1 MDAIEETMHRR
12 TFLAA
17 AAAISAQSLLRSAK
31 AQASARLKSIS
42 RDAYGTTLALALDHS
57 PFPCPG
63 AAYRDD
69 TTLVFVPSHYRYRAA
84 EGVAV
89 LVHFHGHSTTADR
102 AIAAHELREQLSDSR
117 QNAILVVPQLAVLA
131 ADSSCGKLEAA
142 GGLARLLR
150 EALSTTAREGAIT
163 LGDSAFPPQSAIGTT
178 CLSAHSGGYHAA
190 ASCLRAG
197 GLDVR
202 ETYLFDALYGEM
214 DAFRD
219 WVIGRRG
226 EPLHERH
233 KLVSY
238 FLAGAATEVNN
249 RTLRA
254 QLDQASVLTEE
265 EDEEGEL
272 SRHEL
277 SHAEAVFVRTGL
289 WHNQVTWETNALRD
303 CLYASALPRH
313 LGTNWFARK
322 QGARPIE
329 RRR

>member
-1 MDAIEETMHRR
+1 MYRR

-17 AAAISAQSLLRSAK
+17 IAALSAQSLARSAE
-31 AQASARLKSIS
+31 AQPAARLKSLS
-42 RDAYGTTLALALDHS
+42 RDALGTTLSLALDHS

-69 TTLVFVPSHYRYRAA
+69 TTLVFVPAHYRYREG
-84 EGVAV
+84 EGVAA
-89 LVHFHGHSTTADR
+89 LVHFHGHSTTAER
-102 AIAAHELREQLSDSR
+102 AIAAHELREQLADSR
-117 QNAILVVPQLAVLA
+117 QNAILVVPQLAVSA
-131 ADSSCGKLEAA
+131 ADSACGKLEAS
-142 GGLARLLR
+142 GGLARLLH
-150 EALSTTAREGAIT
+150 EAISTTAREGAVT
-163 LGDSAFPPQSAIGTT
+163 LGDSGFPTTADVGTT

-190 ASCLRAG
+190 ACSLRSG

-202 ETYLFDALYGEM
+202 ETYLFDALYGEL
-214 DAFRD
+214 DVFRD
-219 WVIGRRG
+219 WVVGRRG

-233 KLVSY
+233 KLVCY
-238 FLAGAATEVNN
+238 FLPGGSTEANG
-249 RTLRA
+249 RALRS
-254 QLDQASVLTEE
+254 QLDRASVLTEE
-265 EDEEGEL
+265 EDQEGEL

-313 LGTNWFARK
+313 LATTWFARK

>member
-1 MDAIEETMHRR
+1 MAMYRR

-17 AAAISAQSLLRSAK
+17 LGAISAQSWARPAR
-31 AQASARLKSIS
+31 AQPSARLRSLS
-42 RDAYGTTLALALDHS
+42 RDEHGTTLSLALDHS

-63 AAYRDD
+63 APYHDD
-69 TTLVFVPSHYRYRAA
+69 TTLVFVPGHYRYRAG
-84 EGVAV
+84 EGVAA

-131 ADSSCGKLEAA
+131 ADSSCGKLETP
-142 GGLARLLR
+142 GGLARLLH
-150 EALSTTAREGAIT
+150 EALSTAAREGAVT
-163 LGDSAFPPQSAIGTT
+163 LGDSGFPVAADMGTT

-190 ASCLRAG
+190 ASALRVG

-214 DAFRD
+214 DVFRD
-219 WVIGRRG
+219 WVVGRRG

-238 FLAGAATEVNN
+238 FLPGGATEMNS
-249 RTLRA
+249 RALRA
-254 QLDQASVLTEE
+254 QLDRASVLTEE
-265 EDEEGEL
+265 EDQEGEL